1 MVLTEE
7 KLKMMYKQ
15 KKIDRLIV
23 DEGTILTP
31 SARQFLNDRGIEL
44 VNGVEKTSDEIKEEK
59 NEKVSAQDIKIKYK
73 GINGEVY
80 VDKPEYMT
88 QIYGNVLVK
97 KDNKR
102 IVFRGKI
109 DSLQAKWLVL
119 SKEFESSK
127 NVNLTKDLES
137 VEKFIKKILISEVL
151 GEALGDVE
159 VLGYNLDQIK
169 EVSHNPNKYFNRG
182 HLFDISKKEDEIVLK
197 LNELRTYSRETEI
210 SAIEAFVRENGAVER
225 KDLLTAL
232 NRMSSVIYIMMLKGA
247 VGEYGNR

>member
-137 VEKFIKKILISEVL
+137 IEKFIKKILISEVL

>member
-15 KKIDRLIV
+15 KKIDRLVI

-31 SARQFLNDRGIEL
+31 SARQFLNERGIEL
-44 VNGVEKTSDEIKEEK
+44 VSEIGKSSSEIKEKESEK
-59 NEKVSAQDIKIKYK
+59 DNTQDIKIKYK
-73 GINGEVY
+73 GVNGEVY

-119 SKEFESSK
+119 SKEFENSK
-127 NVNLTKDLES
+127 NINLVKDLES
-137 VEKFIKKILISEVL
+137 VEKFIKKILVSEVL

-159 VLGYNLDQIK
+159 VLSYNLDQIK
-169 EVSHNPNKYFNRG
+169 EVSHNPNKYFKRG
-182 HLFDISKKEDEIVLK
+182 HLFDISKKEDVIVLK

-210 SAIEAFVRENGAVER
+210 SAIEAFVKENGVIER

>member
-7 KLKMMYKQ
+7 KLKIMYKQ
-15 KKIDRLIV
+15 KKMDILEV

-31 SARQFLNDRGIEL
+31 SARQFLSEKGIEL
-44 VNGVEKTSDEIKEEK
+44 VNVQEKLSNEIQEEK
-59 NEKVSAQDIKIKYK
+59 VIQEVKSKYK
-73 GINGEVY
+73 GINGELY
-80 VDKPEYMT
+80 MDKPEYMT

-102 IVFRGKI
+102 IVLRGKI

-119 SKEFESSK
+119 SKGLESCK
-127 NVNLTKDLES
+127 NANLIKDLES
-137 VEKFIKKILISEVL
+137 VEKFIKKILVSEVL
-151 GEALGDVE
+151 GEALGELDI
-159 VLGYNLDQIK
+159 LGNSLDQIK
-169 EVSHNPNKYFNRG
+169 EISHNPNKFFKRG
-182 HLFDISKKEDEIVLK
+182 HLFEISKKDDEIILK
-197 LNELRTYSRETEI
+197 LNEVRTYSREVEI
-210 SAIEAFVRENGAVER
+210 SAIEAFVKENGVVER